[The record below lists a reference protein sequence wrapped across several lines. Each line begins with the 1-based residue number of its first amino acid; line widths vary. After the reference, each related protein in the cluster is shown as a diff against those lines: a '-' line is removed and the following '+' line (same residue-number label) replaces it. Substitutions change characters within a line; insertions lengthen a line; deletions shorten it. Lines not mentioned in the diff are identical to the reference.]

1 MVLPQ
6 RPSSAGMRAL
16 ACKTAV
22 PRDEVLDPDV
32 RRFVRGMAWG
42 GAISAPFWLAILAAL
57 IWL

>member
-1 MVLPQ
+1 
-6 RPSSAGMRAL
+6 MRAL